1 MQYTALPDHVHNSS
15 AGTAA
20 AAHVRRVAGWAAFLG
35 AQCGL
40 GSAALELIRKAV
52 YRHHGPGLDWS
63 RLSLQRLLLEIEPN
77 QAPPARGSSLPLSAD
92 LPWGLVF
99 GEFGV
104 GRSGPHPLGLMCRIA
119 EIAHAFDEALE
130 AVSYGE
136 TTSSEIIAELGTLFP
151 DSESSAILSKIPGR
165 VPLKQRDLNALAE
178 RLPISQTAAADL
190 WRLAAN
196 QDPQLRLLED
206 LASSDAVLAG
216 LLVQAANVAEFAL
229 RSPISTV
236 RKAVL
241 HIGIPK
247 ARKIL
252 IAALLRPVFGSGG
265 AQQSLWNH
273 SLDSVQASDTVCDLA
288 GISRREEVFLA
299 SLMHDIGRAALLA
312 GNDGPSRAYA
322 ELIAEVAEVTTV
334 EQFLFGQDHGSI
346 GATIL
351 EGWKFPES
359 LCCAV
364 REHHDP
370 EMNDSALAP
379 VLYLVEY
386 VTESGEDLPSSVR
399 LASSARA
406 LGISMSDLFRCV
418 VEPAASWNVLR
429 YAA

>member
-1 MQYTALPDHVHNSS
+1 MQYIALPDHVHNSS
-15 AGTAA
+15 AGTGA

-40 GSAALELIRKAV
+40 GSVPVDLLRKAAHL
-52 YRHHGPGLDWS
+52 HHGPGLVWS
-63 RLSLQRLLLEIEPN
+63 RLSLQRLMSEIEPN
-77 QAPPARGSSLPLSAD
+77 LAPPAHGSSLSLSAD
-92 LPWGLVF
+92 LPWELVF
-99 GEFGV
+99 GELGL
-104 GRSGPHPLGLMCRIA
+104 GRTGPHPLGLMCRIA

-130 AVSYGE
+130 SLSYGE
-136 TTSSEIIAELGTLFP
+136 TISSGLIAELGSLFP
-151 DSESSAILSKIPGR
+151 DSQSAAILSKIPGR
-165 VPLKQRDLNALAE
+165 EPLTRGDLNALAK
-178 RLPISQTAAADL
+178 RLPISQAAATDL

-196 QDPQLRLLED
+196 EDPQLCLLED
-206 LASSDAVLAG
+206 LASRDAVLAG

-252 IAALLRPVFGSGG
+252 VAALLRPVFGSGG
-265 AQQSLWNH
+265 PQQSLWNH
-273 SLDSVQASDTVCDLA
+273 SLDAVQASDTVCDLA

-312 GNDGPSRAYA
+312 GNDGQARLYTD
-322 ELIAEVAEVTTV
+322 LIAQVAEVTTV

-351 EGWKFPES
+351 EGWKFPEN
-359 LCCAV
+359 LCRAV

-370 EMNDSALAP
+370 EMADSPLTP
-379 VLYLVEY
+379 VLYLVEC
-386 VTESGEDLPSSVR
+386 VTESGEDLPSRVR

-406 LGISMSDLFRCV
+406 LGISVTDLLRCV